1 MVFLILYLTYFLTS
15 LSALIDIANTNAV
28 YLTIF
33 LQTTIYMLMFY
44 LYRKKYKFRE
54 IKNNVISES
63 YKPMYKRKTFVNYKQ
78 WLFLYLIYNANQ
90 FISVGLFR
98 LTHLNQSLLTSAY
111 YYNTILDFIFI
122 FVLLY
127 PIVIESNIGF
137 KKKGVLKIIG
147 FALIAYI
154 SSLIFNGLYSYLIE
168 ILKIVPASGDSSL
181 NQQAVTELVRL
192 TPIRTFMTVTFS
204 AAIFEEFVYRG
215 IGFRALLNKNR
226 FLAYFT
232 TFMAFGLV
240 HLMVGFMDGSGLS
253 EFVFLPIY
261 GMMGVIYSY
270 LYEKTESIYTPML
283 AHFINNFVAFILLL
297 TQV

>member
-154 SSLIFNGLYSYLIE
+154 SSLVFNGLYSYLIE
-168 ILKIVPASGDSSL
+168 VLNIVPVSGDSSL
-181 NQQAVTELVRL
+181 NQQVITAMVTQ
-192 TPIRTFMTVTFS
+192 TPIRSFMTITFS

-215 IGFRALLNKNR
+215 IGFRAILNKNK

-232 TFMAFGLV
+232 TFMIFGLV
-240 HLMVGFMDGSGLS
+240 HLMVGFMEGSGLS
-253 EFVFLPIY
+253 ELVFLPIY
-261 GMMGVIYSY
+261 GMMGVIYAY
-270 LYEKTESIYTPML
+270 LYEKTESIYTPMI
-283 AHFINNFVAFILLL
+283 AHFINNFIAFALLMS
-297 TQV
+297 QV

>member
-1 MVFLILYLTYFLTS
+1 MIFLILYLTYFFTS
-15 LSALIDIANTNAV
+15 FSALVDIANVNAV
-28 YLTIF
+28 YLTLIF
-33 LQTTIYMLMFY
+33 QTVIYLLMFY
-44 LYRKKYKFRE
+44 LYKSKYNFRE
-54 IKNNVISES
+54 VKNNVITES
-63 YKPMYKRKTFVNYKQ
+63 YKPITKRKLFVNYKH
-78 WLFLYLIYNANQ
+78 WLFLLLVYYANQ
-90 FISVGLFR
+90 FIYIGLFR
-98 LTHLNQSLLTSAY
+98 LIHVNQSLLTYAY

-127 PIVIESNIGF
+127 PIVVESNIGF
-137 KKKGVLKIIG
+137 KKKGILKIIG

-181 NQQAVTELVRL
+181 NQQVITAMVTQ
-192 TPIRTFMTVTFS
+192 TPIRSFMTITFS

-215 IGFRALLNKNR
+215 IGFRAILNKNK

-232 TFMAFGLV
+232 TFMIFGLV